1 MLDGRKEVVENMD
14 GIMCYRKEQG
24 LLGI

>member
-14 GIMCYRKEQG
+14 GIMSYRKEQG